1 MPGMDEAA
9 GKVFG
14 VSGRLGEP
22 ASWVA
27 DELRDPGFST
37 PLGLL
42 YFGLNSQA
50 ERQPAARRSG
60 GLLEA
65 SSAFWL
71 LLSHAIRS

>member
-1 MPGMDEAA
+1 MDEAA

-14 VSGRLGEP
+14 APGRLGEP

-50 ERQPAARRSG
+50 EHRPAARRSG
-60 GLLEA
+60 GLFGSLKRILAA
-65 SSAFWL
+65 S
-71 LLSHAIRS
+71 